1 MDNTTDAELQTT
13 MRWLAEKSQD
23 GDGCR
28 DWASLDTRLCAVESD
43 DGWSLRINPPQTRAA
58 KS

>member
-1 MDNTTDAELQTT
+1 MNTTDAELQMT
-13 MRWLAEKSQD
+13 MKWLAEKSQD

-28 DWASLDTRLCAVESD
+28 ARATLDMRLCAVETD
-43 DGWSLRINPPQTRAA
+43 DGWSLRINPPQTRVT